1 MITICKAT
9 TSHLNDLI
17 LLFDIYRIF
26 YEKKSGLNG
35 AKKFLKQRLTKK
47 QNVVFTVYKDSKAV
61 GFASPTRAIL
71 L

>member
-17 LLFDIYRIF
+17 LLFDVYRIF

-35 AKKFLKQRLTKK
+35 AKNF
-47 QNVVFTVYKDSKAV
+47 
-61 GFASPTRAIL
+61 
-71 L
+71 